1 MDMEIRMNEPIE
13 NVRISPRGRSVTIIY
28 KNGKKWVESYDDCL
42 RVFHDT
48 ERAKNEYFMRLWYI
62 LHTYTD
68 LSDEKVDEILKTV
81 KERLIKENFRSF
93 T

>member
-1 MDMEIRMNEPIE
+1 MEIRMGEPVE
-13 NVRISPRGRSVTIIY
+13 DVKVSVKGRTVTIIY
-28 KNGKKWVESYDDCL
+28 KSGKKWVERYDDCL

-62 LHTYTD
+62 LSTYTN

-81 KERLIKENFRSF
+81 RERLR
-93 T
+93 